1 MCGNKK
7 YYSTA
12 LTPVFGV
19 NVDTV
24 DRKPVDVGCIDLSR
38 KPEVGLGRQQ
48 LINNLNEENNQQQFS
63 MAKTHI

>member
-1 MCGNKK
+1 MFFLCFITEYVYVCSFCVLLVSVCVYMCDNYKYYK

-24 DRKPVDVGCIDLSR
+24 DRKPAFVGRIDLS
-38 KPEVGLGRQQ
+38 
-48 LINNLNEENNQQQFS
+48 
-63 MAKTHI
+63 H